1 MSNELVEKNNFKM
14 DFKPAVL
21 EINNYDEMKDLVEG
35 YSSKYQGLVFTK
47 DDKSNATKARSE
59 LLALRNA
66 IDDERK
72 TVKRVYNEP
81 FEDFENKVKALTSM
95 IDEPLE
101 DIRSGLKE
109 IDDAEKE
116 ERQEA
121 LDAYLEAKSKEAGI
135 EVSDMEESPR
145 WLNKGMWTDKLE
157 PRTELVQEVNKT
169 IKEAVKEK
177 EYHEVQVKVLTEF
190 CKSQDIDPAGWV
202 SQLEHRNAMEVID
215 LINLDKQRKE
225 KIANEQ
231 EAKRKEHDAFTAK
244 QQQAKIEA
252 ESLVEDVPEAK
263 EEVITNTI
271 KVTATVRQL
280 QGLNEFCIKNG
291 IAVEGVPEASAD
303 ELPF

>member
-1 MSNELVEKNNFKM
+1 MSNELVERKNFNMEFE
-14 DFKPAVL
+14 PAVL
-21 EINNYDEMKDLVEG
+21 EINNYDEMKDLVED
-35 YSSKYQGLVFTK
+35 YAFRYQGLVFTK
-47 DDKSNATKARSE
+47 DDKSGATKARSE

-66 IDDERK
+66 IEDERK

-81 FEDFENKVKALTSM
+81 LEDFENKVKALTSM

-109 IDDAEKE
+109 IDEAEKE

-121 LDAYLEAKSKEAGI
+121 LNAYLEGKLEEAEI
-135 EVSDMEESPR
+135 DVKDIEESPR

-157 PRTELVQEVNKT
+157 PRTELIQEVNKA

-177 EYHEVQVKVLTEF
+177 EHYEMQVKVLTEF

-225 KIANEQ
+225 KLADEQ
-231 EAKRKEHDAFTAK
+231 EAKRKEYEGFMAK
-244 QQQAKIEA
+244 QQQAKDEADLIIEDTPA
-252 ESLVEDVPEAK
+252 VQ

-271 KVTATVRQL
+271 KVTATVSQL
-280 QGLNEFCIKNG
+280 KDLNDFCVRNG
-291 IAVEGVPEASAD
+291 IAVEGVPEVNTD

>member
-81 FEDFENKVKALTSM
+81 FEGFENKVKALTSM

-109 IDDAEKE
+109 IDDAERE

-177 EYHEVQVKVLTEF
+177 EHHEVQVKVLTEF